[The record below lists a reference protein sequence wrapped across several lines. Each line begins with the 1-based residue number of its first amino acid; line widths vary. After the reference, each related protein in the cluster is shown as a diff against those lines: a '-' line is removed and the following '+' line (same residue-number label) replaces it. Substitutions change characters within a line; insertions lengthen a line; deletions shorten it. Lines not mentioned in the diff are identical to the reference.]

1 MPTFSLVVI
10 AYNRG
15 DYIRQCL
22 DSLVGQTFTDI
33 EIIVVDDASTDGTL
47 DVVRSYSDKD
57 SRVRVIAKSRNE
69 GAHLARLDGCAAS
82 TGDYVIFVDGD
93 DALEL
98 TACELLEPFIRS
110 HDVDIVRFGRTVVG
124 ETDVDRAEVP
134 ALEYL
139 YNKKTEALHG
149 KQIICAMYKD
159 GRDSKLTYCVIDSVF
174 KGDWIRAT
182 CNSIAR
188 VKLGRMQDAYESF
201 VIASK
206 AQSLITIPECR
217 LLRYHYGRGVSGSE
231 TMTTSTFVKDQSSM
245 FAVTCA
251 VEKYAETQDDFIRDL
266 AARFRRDVL
275 RIVENQWR
283 RRLLPEQQQEALK
296 AVRQTWGEEAACGVL
311 LIPFLAR
318 AKELVDGHF
327 TPVDGDDYYRWDDML
342 RLIRPEHIS
351 DQELA
356 NQLKDLDR
364 MRGAIDK
371 QVKANLLAEEE
382 RQRSLER
389 ALTEERERRRLLK
402 TGSAAKQIVDKL
414 LPEESR
420 MRRAIRGF
428 LLPFRS

>member
-57 SRVRVIAKSRNE
+57 SRVKVIAKSRNE

-149 KQIICAMYKD
+149 
-159 GRDSKLTYCVIDSVF
+159 
-174 KGDWIRAT
+174 
-182 CNSIAR
+182 
-188 VKLGRMQDAYESF
+188 
-201 VIASK
+201 
-206 AQSLITIPECR
+206 
-217 LLRYHYGRGVSGSE
+217 
-231 TMTTSTFVKDQSSM
+231 
-245 FAVTCA
+245 
-251 VEKYAETQDDFIRDL
+251 
-266 AARFRRDVL
+266 
-275 RIVENQWR
+275 
-283 RRLLPEQQQEALK
+283 
-296 AVRQTWGEEAACGVL
+296 
-311 LIPFLAR
+311 
-318 AKELVDGHF
+318 
-327 TPVDGDDYYRWDDML
+327 
-342 RLIRPEHIS
+342 
-351 DQELA
+351 
-356 NQLKDLDR
+356 
-364 MRGAIDK
+364 
-371 QVKANLLAEEE
+371 
-382 RQRSLER
+382 
-389 ALTEERERRRLLK
+389 
-402 TGSAAKQIVDKL
+402 
-414 LPEESR
+414 
-420 MRRAIRGF
+420 
-428 LLPFRS
+428 